1 MATVSEILQIED
13 ANDGKTITLFGE
25 GGFYRAYN
33 RSAWLACL
41 LMKDFKVTKRHIKIV
56 DRDIAFVGFPK
67 GSLDTWAKGMQVKN
81 GLICQRARACLT
93 VLWVA
98 ECR

>member
-67 GSLDTWAKGMQVKN
+67 GSLDTWAKGMQVKIDDN
-81 GLICQRARACLT
+81 IVVLT
-93 VLWVA
+93 PKKKALPQ
-98 ECR
+98 EDN